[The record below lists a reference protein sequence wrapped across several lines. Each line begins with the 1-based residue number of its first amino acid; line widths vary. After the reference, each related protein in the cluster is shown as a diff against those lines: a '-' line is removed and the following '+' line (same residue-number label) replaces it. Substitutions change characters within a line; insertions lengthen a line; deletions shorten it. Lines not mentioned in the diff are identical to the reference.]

1 MNLWNSSTS
10 VALPSVGQGEAAKA
24 HVHQLVRDSKSSF
37 YWGMRLLP
45 ERRRQAMYAIYSF
58 CRAVDDIADDPGKT
72 CDKLRALDEW
82 RERVRHLYSGQPQCP
97 VTQALAEPVERFRLP
112 QEEFH
117 LVIDGVA
124 IDAAQ
129 TVRMQDIEA
138 LLDYCRK
145 VAGAVGMLSIRAFG
159 MPRRSGPQIAVT
171 LGHAMQL
178 TNILRDINEDAER
191 QRLYVPEEVLQRHC
205 VGGKAIGDILAHP
218 HFPAACADLARRA
231 AGYYLE
237 TDKLLPQLSQRV
249 TRPVV
254 IMMEIYR
261 HTLKKLDERGWRQLA
276 QPVGMGRYRKLWLVL
291 LYGFLNSRA
300 SGQG

>member
-1 MNLWNSSTS
+1 MSLNHSSTP
-10 VALPSVGQGEAAKA
+10 VALRPVEQGEAAKA
-24 HVHQLVRDSKSSF
+24 HVHQLVRNSKSSF

-45 ERRRQAMYAIYSF
+45 EQRRQAMYAIYSF

-72 CDKLRALDEW
+72 GDKLRALDEW
-82 RERVRHLYSGQPQCP
+82 RERIRHLYCGQPQCL

-129 TVRMQDIEA
+129 TVRMQDLEA

-159 MPRRSGPQIAVT
+159 MPRRAGPEIAVA

-178 TNILRDINEDAER
+178 TNILRDINEDAGR
-191 QRLYVPEEVLQRHC
+191 QRLYVPEELLQRHR
-205 VGGKAIGDILAHP
+205 VGGKGIGNIIAHP
-218 HFPAACADLARRA
+218 RFPAACADLAGRA
-231 AGYYLE
+231 IGYYSK

-261 HTLKKLDERGWRQLA
+261 HTLKKLDARGWQQWA
-276 QPVGMGRYRKLWLVL
+276 EPVAIGRCRKLWMVL
-291 LYGFLNSRA
+291 RHGFLHSRT
-300 SGQG
+300 SG

>member
-1 MNLWNSSTS
+1 
-10 VALPSVGQGEAAKA
+10 
-24 HVHQLVRDSKSSF
+24 
-37 YWGMRLLP
+37 MRLLP

-82 RERVRHLYSGQPQCP
+82 RERIRHLYSGQPQCL
-97 VTQALAEPVERFRLP
+97 VTQALADPVARFRLP

-124 IDAAQ
+124 IDAAE
-129 TVRMQDIEA
+129 TVRMQDLEA

-159 MPRRSGPQIAVT
+159 MPRRAGPEIAVA

-178 TNILRDINEDAER
+178 TNILRDINEDAGR
-191 QRLYVPEEVLQRHC
+191 QRLYVPEELLQRHR
-205 VGGKAIGDILAHP
+205 VGGKDIGNIIAHP
-218 HFPAACADLARRA
+218 RFPAACTDLAGRA
-231 AGYYLE
+231 IGYYSE

-261 HTLKKLDERGWRQLA
+261 HTLKKLDARGWQQWA
-276 QPVGMGRYRKLWLVL
+276 QPVVIGRWRKLWMVL
-291 LYGFLNSRA
+291 RHGFLHSRT
-300 SGQG
+300 SG